1 MSQLLRKE
9 SHVSAVLG
17 VTRSAERATPRLPFR
32 PVRRAAAASEPAGA
46 APMPWMPDF
55 DAALLSAALGEP
67 TGRLTSE
74 YWELV

>member
-1 MSQLLRKE
+1 MPQLLRRE

-17 VTRSAERATPRLPFR
+17 ATRSAERSTSRLSFR

-55 DAALLSAALGEP
+55 DAALMSAALGEP
-67 TGRLTSE
+67 TGRLSSE